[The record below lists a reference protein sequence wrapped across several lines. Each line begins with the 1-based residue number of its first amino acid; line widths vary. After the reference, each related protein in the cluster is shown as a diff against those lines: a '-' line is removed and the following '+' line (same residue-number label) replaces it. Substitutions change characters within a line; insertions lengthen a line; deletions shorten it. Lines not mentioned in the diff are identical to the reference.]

1 MIHSPSDDED
11 VGWTDARWLVSNG
24 KAKTRPA

>member
-1 MIHSPSDDED
+1 MIPSPSDDEA
-11 VGWTDARWLVSNG
+11 VGWTDARWLVGNG